1 METYLPQSYAVP
13 QVAVVD
19 VFPVWAFDAL
29 CLKQGED
36 FPQCIQ
42 IVCEEVVFSRGV
54 AVNLSL

>member
-29 CLKQGED
+29 CLKQGEN

-42 IVCEEVVFSRGV
+42 IACEEVVFRCAM
-54 AVNLSL
+54 AVDLSL